1 MHTYFSREHVIDI
14 TRNETSGGV
23 HFAFLLRL
31 GRELPFAEHIDANY
45 SDEQQHGSAQQETES
60 RPLRLRVGDRTH
72 HHSHTHHCG
81 LRPLSHYLLTAGDL
95 VLHHRHDYHVN

>member
-45 SDEQQHGSAQQETES
+45 SDE
-60 RPLRLRVGDRTH
+60 
-72 HHSHTHHCG
+72 
-81 LRPLSHYLLTAGDL
+81 
-95 VLHHRHDYHVN
+95 